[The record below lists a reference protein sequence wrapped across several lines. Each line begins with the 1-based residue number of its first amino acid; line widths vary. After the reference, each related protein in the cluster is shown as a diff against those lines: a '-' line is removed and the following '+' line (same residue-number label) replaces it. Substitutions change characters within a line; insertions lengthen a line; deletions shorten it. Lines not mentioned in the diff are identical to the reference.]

1 MYGNRIEF
9 WLILQGEK
17 EHFSDLDSVR
27 QKSTQCLSGRKM
39 YPTQKHPDF
48 SGGQPQNFRKN
59 MPKFAIFF
67 ENFDCKT
74 KRNRIKYMLYAAKR
88 PQSGIVP
95 FYGP

>member
-1 MYGNRIEF
+1 MSFAAISAAGAKR
-9 WLILQGEK
+9 
-17 EHFSDLDSVR
+17 
-27 QKSTQCLSGRKM
+27 SGTEAARKM
-39 YPTQKHPDF
+39 YLMEKHPDF

-67 ENFDCKT
+67 EKFDCKM
-74 KRNRIKYMLYAAKR
+74 KRNRIEYMLYAAKR